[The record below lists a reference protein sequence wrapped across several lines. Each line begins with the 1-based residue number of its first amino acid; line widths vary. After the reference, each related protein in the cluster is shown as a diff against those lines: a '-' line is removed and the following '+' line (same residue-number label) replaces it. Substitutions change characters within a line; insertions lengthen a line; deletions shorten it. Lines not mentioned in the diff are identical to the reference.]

1 MMMKENTMMLEAI
14 RMLKGTGTIAVVM
27 SKLMI
32 LKILIMKRNAMNLLR
47 EMMFLCVHHRIAPS
61 MMMMIVMFPCVHH
74 HIAPSMM
81 MIVVFPCVH
90 HHIAP
95 SMMMIVMFLC
105 VHHHIAPSVMI
116 LIKTIMIILYH
127 KKVANCVEFSLV

>member
-1 MMMKENTMMLEAI
+1 MMLEAI
-14 RMLKGTGTIAVVM
+14 QMLKGTGTIALVM

-61 MMMMIVMFPCVHH
+61 IMMMIVM
-74 HIAPSMM
+74 
-81 MIVVFPCVH
+81 FPCVH